1 LTYRRS
7 ELAPISRFGL
17 MQISESLMSPAAAP
31 QVPGP
36 DFDLRAWAERSLLA
50 ALILV
55 FLLTGLI
62 PAWTHLGPDFS
73 NYYLVARL
81 YREGY
86 PVERAYEWSWFQ
98 RQKDHAGIDR
108 ALVSFIPST
117 LVSAMAIMPLSAAP
131 PLQASRY
138 WLMLNL
144 AFLSFTAAILKL
156 TTQFS
161 LRRIGV
167 LIFLAIAPLR
177 SNFILGQEHVI
188 LLFLL
193 ALATW
198 LYMGNRPFLS
208 GVVLAAAAAMK
219 IYPAAFL
226 VFFIF
231 KKEWRAAFGL
241 LLGSACAV
249 LLSAFLF
256 GANACWIYLRDVLPW
271 ALRGEITD
279 PYDFRWDSISALLH
293 RLFIAEPEL
302 NPSPFA
308 HWPSLYALLHPL
320 IHGFIFVAFMWA
332 LTSKTRNRER
342 RKLEWACFLF
352 LLLLLSPL
360 PLSFHFLALIVS
372 IALVVDYLAGRKQII
387 IAGVV
392 VALYALISMPYDR
405 WYGMNLSGWKSL
417 LSFPRLSG
425 MILLGAVLLWILISG
440 SSESFNARRRFQSF
454 LWGALALAI
463 LVAAGFVS
471 NLRHLRGSFDNYST
485 RIATVSGSAIATDP
499 SLSSDSL
506 FFTALVPSFSALSND
521 SYAVHKLKGYSI
533 TSYGGGGDWFH
544 PAVTNDGASWA
555 EVANS
560 KGSHV
565 VRFESGRAP
574 TAANQPSVE
583 ADNAEQPVVSPDGN
597 LLAYIRETHGRG
609 SLWVRRVGKAEPGD
623 ELIPERQLAGEQ
635 YDVRDAAFFPDH
647 RMVFSSLRDGR
658 FELYIVDL
666 QSGDVAD
673 FVAVTCSARYPAVS
687 VNGQWMAFSCEH
699 IGYWQLHVMNLHTEQ
714 QFQLTASDCNS
725 VSAAWAPN
733 SKDLIYAT
741 DCGRGLGITALS
753 KLAVFH

>member
-1 LTYRRS
+1 
-7 ELAPISRFGL
+7 

-50 ALILV
+50 TLV
-55 FLLTGLI
+55 LAFILTGLI

-73 NYYLVARL
+73 NYYLVAQL

-86 PVERAYEWSWFQ
+86 PVERAYEWSWLQ
-98 RQKDHAGIDR
+98 RQKDHAAIDR

-117 LVSAMAIMPLSAAP
+117 LVSAMAVMPLSSAP

-144 AFLSFTAAILKL
+144 AFLSFTAALLKL
-156 TTQFS
+156 MTQLS
-161 LRRIGV
+161 LRRVGV

-193 ALATW
+193 AVATW
-198 LYMGNRPFLS
+198 LYLGNRPFLS
-208 GVVLAAAAAMK
+208 GVILAAAAAMK

-231 KKEWRAAFGL
+231 KREWRAALGL
-241 LLGSACAV
+241 LLGSAGAV
-249 LLSAFLF
+249 LLSAWLF
-256 GANACWIYLRDVLPW
+256 GANACWIYFRDVLPW

-279 PYDFRWDSISALLH
+279 PYDVRWDSISALLH

-302 NPSPFA
+302 NPSPLA

-332 LTSKTRNRER
+332 LTSKTNQER

-360 PLSFHFLALIVS
+360 PLPFHFVGLILTV
-372 IALVVDYLAGRKQII
+372 ALVIDYLRARKQII

-392 VALYALISMPYDR
+392 VALYALICLPYDR
-405 WYGMNLSGWKSL
+405 WYGMNLNGWRSL
-417 LSFPRLSG
+417 LSFPRLSV
-425 MILLGAVLLWILISG
+425 MILLGTVLLWILISG
-440 SSESFNARRRFQSF
+440 STESFHARRRSQLF
-454 LWGALALAI
+454 LWGTLALSI
-463 LVAAGFVS
+463 LIAAGFIS
-471 NLRHLRGSFDNYST
+471 NLRHLRGSVDNYAT
-485 RIATVSGSAIATDP
+485 RVAIVSGSAIATDP

-506 FFTALVPSFSALSND
+506 FFTALVPRFSASSND
-521 SYAVHKLKGYSI
+521 SYTVHKLKGDSI
-533 TSYGGGGDWFH
+533 TSFGGGGDWFH
-544 PAVTNDGASWA
+544 PAVTNEGASWA
-555 EVANS
+555 EVATR
-560 KGSHV
+560 KGSHI
-565 VRFESGRAP
+565 VRFESDRAI
-574 TAANQPSVE
+574 TVATQPRAE
-583 ADNAEQPVVSPDGN
+583 ADDAELPAVSSDGN

-609 SLWVRRVGKAEPGD
+609 SLWFRNVGKTAPED
-623 ELIPERQLAGEQ
+623 ELPERQLAGEQ
-635 YDVRDAAFFPDH
+635 YDVRDVAFFPDH
-647 RMVFSSLRDGR
+647 RVLFSSLRDGR
-658 FELYIVDL
+658 FGLYIADPH
-666 QSGDVAD
+666 SGDIAQ
-673 FVAVTCSARYPAVS
+673 FVRVTCSARYPTVS
-687 VNGQWMAFSCEH
+687 PDGEWIAFSCDH
-699 IGYWQLHVMNLHTEQ
+699 KGYWQLHVMSLHSAQ
-714 QFQLTASDCNS
+714 QLQLTANDCNS
-725 VSAAWAPN
+725 VSPAWTPN